1 MMRHLTSIVAPALAA
16 VALLS
21 SGAALAHAK
30 LVVAT
35 PAADASA
42 SNVRTV
48 TLTFSESPVEKLSG
62 VEIVMT
68 AMPGMAK
75 HAPMPVK
82 GIKTAL
88 GSDGKTLVV
97 NLPRTLPAGSYG
109 LTWHVVTGDTHRSEG
124 GYAFSV
130 K

>member
-1 MMRHLTSIVAPALAA
+1 MRHLSSIAAPALAA
-16 VALLS
+16 IALLS

-30 LVVAT
+30 LVAAI
-35 PAADASA
+35 PAADTAV

-48 TLTFSESPVEKLSG
+48 TLAFSEAPVAKLSG

-82 GIKTAL
+82 GLKTAL

-97 NLPRTLPAGSYG
+97 NLPRTLPAGSYS

-124 GYAFSV
+124 AYAFSV

>member
-1 MMRHLTSIVAPALAA
+1 MRYLSSIAAPALAA
-16 VALLS
+16 VALFS

-30 LVVAT
+30 LVAAV
-35 PAADASA
+35 PAADTAA

-48 TLTFSESPVEKLSG
+48 TLVFSEAPVAKLSG

-82 GIKTAL
+82 GLKTAL
-88 GSDGKTLVV
+88 GGDGKTLVV
-97 NLPRTLPAGSYG
+97 TLPRTLPAGSYN
-109 LTWHVVTGDTHRSEG
+109 LSWHVVTGDTHRSEG
-124 GYAFSV
+124 AYAFSV